1 MKLSDVKRREPWKAT
16 GSVSLAGSIPALSLL
31 LMTMNA
37 EMERATTRELGGDL
51 IGKIWLQFHYL
62 YRGLEDIDYVNQ

>member
-1 MKLSDVKRREPWKAT
+1 MKLSDVKCREPWKAT
-16 GSVSLAGSIPALSLL
+16 GSGSISALSIL

-62 YRGLEDIDYVNQ
+62 FRGLEDIDYVNQ